1 MSFLSLLRHRKDLVE
16 YESGDVI
23 YSKGEPADTLY
34 VIVVGEVELSV
45 HDRSLGIEGE
55 GSIIGEMALL
65 ESATRNST
73 ATARSSV
80 KLARLDRTQ
89 LKKLIGEH
97 ADFALRAMTVLA
109 NRLRAVD
116 QLIIAK
122 LDS

>member
-16 YESGDVI
+16 YEPGDVI

-73 ATARSSV
+73 ATARSDV
-80 KLARLDRTQ
+80 KLAGLDRTQ

>member
-1 MSFLSLLRHRKDLVE
+1 MSFLSSLRHRKDLVE
-16 YESGDVI
+16 YEPGDVI

-34 VIVVGEVELSV
+34 VIVAGEVELSV
-45 HDRSLGIEGE
+45 HGRSLGVEGE

-73 ATARSSV
+73 ATARSGV
-80 KLARLDRTQ
+80 RVARLDRAQ
-89 LKKLIGEH
+89 FQKLIGEH

-116 QLIIAK
+116 RLIISK
-122 LDS
+122 LEK

>member
-16 YESGDVI
+16 YEPGDVI
-23 YSKGEPADTLY
+23 YSKGEPADALY
-34 VIVVGEVELSV
+34 VIVAGEVELSV
-45 HDRSLGIEGE
+45 HDRSLGVEGE

-65 ESATRNST
+65 DSATRNST
-73 ATARSSV
+73 ATARSGV

-89 LKKLIGEH
+89 FKKLIGEH